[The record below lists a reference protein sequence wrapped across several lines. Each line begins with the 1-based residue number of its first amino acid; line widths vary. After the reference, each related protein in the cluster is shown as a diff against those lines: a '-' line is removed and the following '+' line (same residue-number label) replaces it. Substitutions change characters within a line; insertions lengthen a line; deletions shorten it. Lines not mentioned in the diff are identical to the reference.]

1 MYLSRRGSLAKS
13 GAGDQATR
21 IDVRLK
27 GVAEIVSSALGG
39 SIVGKVKGCVCV
51 CYIHVE
57 KVKVNFH
64 INLYKYVTPRVYIFA
79 RAMHAYMYTYRS
91 LLF

>member
-1 MYLSRRGSLAKS
+1 MKS

-39 SIVGKVKGCVCV
+39 SRGVRV
-51 CYIHVE
+51 CY
-57 KVKVNFH
+57 
-64 INLYKYVTPRVYIFA
+64 
-79 RAMHAYMYTYRS
+79 M
-91 LLF
+91 

>member
-39 SIVGKVKGCVCV
+39 SREGEEGYVCV
-51 CYIHVE
+51 TCMW
-57 KVKVNFH
+57 K
-64 INLYKYVTPRVYIFA
+64 
-79 RAMHAYMYTYRS
+79 RS
-91 LLF
+91 W

>member
-51 CYIHVE
+51 LHTCGKGQGDKFVQVRDT
-57 KVKVNFH
+57 KG
-64 INLYKYVTPRVYIFA
+64 VYFCQG
-79 RAMHAYMYTYRS
+79 HAYMYMYTYRS
-91 LLF
+91 LLL